1 LGQLHLCYFQDLV
14 FTGEEFQH
22 FREVMK
28 STMMEDHN
36 EPRIQLLQRVVPI
49 IERELNMNNR
59 LIVQQSEINRTFV
72 SVEMKKLKLEFKSE
86 FDIFREVNRD
96 LNYV

>member
-1 LGQLHLCYFQDLV
+1 
-14 FTGEEFQH
+14 
-22 FREVMK
+22 
-28 STMMEDHN
+28 
-36 EPRIQLLQRVVPI
+36 
-49 IERELNMNNR
+49 MNNR
-59 LIVQQSEINRTFV
+59 LILQQSEINRTFV